1 MKEIYE
7 NIFDKD
13 LIKKHGER
21 IHHRGGMTALQQ
33 NYYTLLSV
41 LGYLIDQE
49 DLIETQSFWCS
60 TTSKRLFLNV
70 GMEIGSGDEKWR
82 H

>member
-33 NYYTLLSV
+33 NYYTLLTV
-41 LGYLIDQE
+41 LKHLIDQRGL
-49 DLIETQSFWCS
+49 DRAIVSQYWD
-60 TTSKRLFLNV
+60 
-70 GMEIGSGDEKWR
+70 GIGGGDEKWSY
-82 H
+82 